1 MEILI
6 VEDVAQDA
14 KLLKHLIN
22 RLGYETV
29 VVLDPEL
36 LFSTLESHQSIELV
50 FMNINM
56 PKISGT
62 AATRKLREEL
72 YTPIPIIGISS
83 NQSPSQVEEYMQSG
97 FNAFLPKP
105 YDLKKISQ
113 MLTQVGLRRH
123 S

>member
-22 RLGYETV
+22 RLGYEVV

-36 LFSTLESHQSIELV
+36 LFSTLQSHQSIEVV

-83 NQSPSQVEEYMQSG
+83 NQSPAQIEEYMQSG

-105 YDLKKISQ
+105 YNLKSISQ
-113 MLTQVGLRRH
+113 MLAQLGLRRH